1 MIQYILR
8 LIVAMLLS
16 AAVGFEREKQ
26 DKPAGLRDTMLVC
39 LGAALCAIMSL
50 RLKDVTG
57 VGYDAARILSYTIA
71 SIGFLGSGVII
82 HHKGNVEGVT
92 TAALLWTMVTVGLM
106 CGLGEYVLAIVA
118 TVFVYGILKLKHLTD
133 KEAGNGNK

>member
-1 MIQYILR
+1 MIHYILR
-8 LIVAMLLS
+8 LITALILS
-16 AAVGFEREKQ
+16 AAVGYERERQ

-50 RLKDVTG
+50 RLKETGMNYDV
-57 VGYDAARILSYTIA
+57 ARILSYTIA

-82 HHKGNVEGVT
+82 QHKGNVEGVT
-92 TAALLWTMVTVGLM
+92 TAALLWTMVAVGLM
-106 CGLGEYVLAIVA
+106 CGLGEYILAVVA

-133 KEAGNGNK
+133 KEAGNGHK

>member
-50 RLKDVTG
+50 RLKETGMNYDV
-57 VGYDAARILSYTIA
+57 ARILSYTIA

-82 HHKGNVEGVT
+82 QHKGNVEGVT
-92 TAALLWTMVTVGLM
+92 TAALLWTMVAVGLM
-106 CGLGEYVLAIVA
+106 CGLGEYILAVVA

-133 KEAGNGNK
+133 KEAGNGHK

>member
-1 MIQYILR
+1 MIHYILR
-8 LIVAMLLS
+8 LITALILS
-16 AAVGFEREKQ
+16 AAVGYERERQ

-50 RLKDVTG
+50 RLKETGMNYDV
-57 VGYDAARILSYTIA
+57 ARILSYTIA